1 MPALSGEEWK
11 WQIVFAAAGTLTYW
25 PLFHP
30 DWCNGFLL
38 LYDVPTLWVA
48 WGFTGSLLW
57 RVYQRQRRAA
67 SKPLFALLIAVVLAS
82 GAQVANWPISG
93 HLTIAT
99 MVGVLESANRT
110 NPRSLRF
117 AALLPVV
124 LLVLIRTFWP
134 QMPQM
139 DNVGNTI
146 RALCVGLLL
155 SGGVLR

>member
-1 MPALSGEEWK
+1 LPALSRSEWK
-11 WQIVFAAAGTLTYW
+11 WRAVFATVGTLTYW

-30 DWCNGFLL
+30 DWRNGFLL
-38 LYDVPTLWVA
+38 LYDAPTLWIA
-48 WGFTGSLLW
+48 WGFVGSLLW
-57 RVYQRQRRAA
+57 RISQGQRRDAA
-67 SKPLFALLIAVVLAS
+67 KPLIALLIAVILAS
-82 GAQVANWPISG
+82 GAQYAEWPISG

-99 MVGVLESANRT
+99 TAGVLECANGE
-110 NPRSLRF
+110 NPRVLRF
-117 AALLPVV
+117 AALLPIV

-139 DNVGNTI
+139 DNVGNTV